1 MTTTA
6 NQALQIVRAIDWT
19 AIGHRLDNAIRITVI
34 AAELLLMVAAL
45 AIETIWEHRQQI
57 RRALIRAVAALALAI
72 IWCYRAGRWTR
83 QAIHKISER
92 STAVLPQQPLPA
104 IAPITGT
111 LQAAREA
118 LARLVARLYPVPVL
132 P

>member
-1 MTTTA
+1 MNTTA
-6 NQALQIVRAIDWT
+6 NQALQIMRAINWA
-19 AIGHRLDNAIRITVI
+19 AIGRAAVI

-45 AIETIWEHRQQI
+45 AIETAWEHRQHI
-57 RRALIRAVAALALAI
+57 RRALIHAAAALVVAA
-72 IWCYRAGRWTR
+72 IWCHHAGRWTR
-83 QAIHKISER
+83 QAIHDLSER
-92 STAVLPQQPLPA
+92 SAAVLPQQPLPA
-104 IAPITGT
+104 VAPITAT